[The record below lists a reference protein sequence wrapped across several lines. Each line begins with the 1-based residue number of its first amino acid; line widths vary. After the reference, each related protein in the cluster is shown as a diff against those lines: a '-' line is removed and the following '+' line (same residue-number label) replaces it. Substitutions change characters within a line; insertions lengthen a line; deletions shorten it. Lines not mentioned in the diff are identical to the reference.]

1 MRTRFNGKD
10 LNMYGYEIKNG
21 AAVIDQIA
29 AGKIRTLY
37 QNYLSG
43 MTLSRAAKEA
53 GINARHGSVSRILEN
68 RHYLGD
74 DFYPPII
81 DRCTFDLAAEERMRR
96 AHKLGR
102 TKGKSKEKPER
113 IPPTRFHRLPAN
125 RSFEDP
131 KQQAEFLYSLIE
143 SEV

>member
-1 MRTRFNGKD
+1 MWTRFNGKD

-21 AAVIDQIA
+21 AAVIDQA
-29 AGKIRTLY
+29 AAEKIRTLY

-43 MTLSRAAKEA
+43 MTLSKAAKEA
-53 GINARHGSVSRILEN
+53 GIDAWHGSVSRILEN

-74 DFYPPII
+74 NFYPALI
-81 DRCTFDLAAEERMRR
+81 DPSTFDQAAEERMRR
-96 AHKLGR
+96 ARKLGR

-113 IPPTRFHRLPAN
+113 IPPTRFHRLPSEK
-125 RSFEDP
+125 SFEDP
-131 KQQAEFLYSLIE
+131 KEQAEYLYSLIE